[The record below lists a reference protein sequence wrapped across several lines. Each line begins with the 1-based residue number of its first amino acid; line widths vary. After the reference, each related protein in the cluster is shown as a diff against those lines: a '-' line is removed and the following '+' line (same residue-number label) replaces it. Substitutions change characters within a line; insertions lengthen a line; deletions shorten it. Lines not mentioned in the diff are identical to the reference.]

1 MDTKRLIIIS
11 GVLAA
16 AIIAAVVF
24 WHYVSIRKSAN
35 SPSKTNQSALV
46 SNPELERLYEQHLAT
61 ILKPFWSTQ
70 NAGTIKNQILEL
82 RAPGK
87 YLDLHLNLV
96 LAFDLL
102 ERGQQAA
109 DQAII
114 NQALE
119 KLNKLKS
126 TYPWL
131 D

>member
-24 WHYVSIRKSAN
+24 WHYTSVRNPTSS
-35 SPSKTNQSALV
+35 SGKTNQSALV
-46 SNPELERLYEQHLAT
+46 SNPALERLYEQHLAT
-61 ILKPFWSTQ
+61 ILKPFWATQ
-70 NAGTIKNQILEL
+70 NAGAIKSQILEL

-96 LAFDLL
+96 LAFDML

-114 NQALE
+114 NQAWE
-119 KLNKLKS
+119 KLNKLKA